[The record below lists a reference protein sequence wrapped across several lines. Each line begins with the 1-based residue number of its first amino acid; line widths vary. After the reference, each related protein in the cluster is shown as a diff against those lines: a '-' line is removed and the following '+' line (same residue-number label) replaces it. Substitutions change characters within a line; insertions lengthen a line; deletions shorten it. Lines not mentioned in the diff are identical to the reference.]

1 MLDLEVIEAER
12 AALGDVVCPDDI
24 LRRVAELQI
33 EEGAGA
39 DEFISCARRFESFGM
54 ANEASRA
61 YTIAIERNGDCGE
74 AYLGRAEIGFG
85 LCLID
90 ENEVDRSRSAGQVIG
105 DFRRALELAKEHSK
119 QAALGVAMTLLLV
132 NRVAECTAWLDE
144 VGAQGSRDRSEQ
156 TDLLFLVAFC
166 RLFSGDVEEARKSAD
181 RIESLQGGN
190 EDSVFIKGACALFS
204 GEQEEAKVCREL
216 LERKESRLALS
227 LAMLE
232 EQGCETFL
240 NVARAVL
247 VR

>member
-39 DEFISCARRFESFGM
+39 DEFISCARGFESFGM

-90 ENEVDRSRSAGQVIG
+90 ESEVDRSRSAGQVIG
-105 DFRRALELAKEHSK
+105 DFRRAFELAKEHSK
-119 QAALGVAMTLLLV
+119 QAALGVAMTLLLI

-144 VGAQGSRDRSEQ
+144 VAAEGARNRSEQ

-166 RLFSGDVEEARKSAD
+166 RLFSGDVEDARKIAD

-190 EDSVFIKGACALFS
+190 EDSAFIIGACCLFL
-204 GEQEEAKVCREL
+204 GEKDEAKVCREL
-216 LERKESRLALS
+216 LERKQSRLASS
-227 LAMLE
+227 LAFLE
-232 EQGCETFL
+232 EHGCESFL

-247 VR
+247 A